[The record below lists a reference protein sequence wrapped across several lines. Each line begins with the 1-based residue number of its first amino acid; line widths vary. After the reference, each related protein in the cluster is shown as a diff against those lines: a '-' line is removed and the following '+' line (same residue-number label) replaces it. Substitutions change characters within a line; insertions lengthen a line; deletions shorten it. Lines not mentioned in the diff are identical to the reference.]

1 MVSGRRRKIHVAAMN
16 CGMRSA
22 GYLVMLKSPRL
33 KYSLRKDT
41 FKSNPENNSP
51 AGMRVTCVTCDL
63 RTPVFYFH
71 PTAANQTG
79 IIPGVSCYWKARTSG

>member
-1 MVSGRRRKIHVAAMN
+1 MVRGRRRKIHVAALN

-22 GYLVMLKSPRL
+22 GCLVMLKSPPL
-33 KYSLRKDT
+33 KYSPRKDP

-63 RTPVFYFH
+63 RTPVFFFH
-71 PTAANQTG
+71 PTAANQSG
-79 IIPGVSCYWKARTSG
+79 IIPGVSYY